1 MFLKRAFILLWIGI
15 NDVHTLKYLSGLT
28 KAS

>member
-1 MFLKRAFILLWIGI
+1 MFLKGAFILLWMGI
-15 NDVHTLKYLSGLT
+15 NDVHTHKHLSGLT